1 MDIINKYMNILSNK
15 HVCVCVCVCVCVS
28 VSVSVCV
35 YMCVRV
41 CVCSCV
47 ADVSNIYYD
56 KIFTTTYPFR
66 KKKIMVNKG

>member
-1 MDIINKYMNILSNK
+1 MCVCI
-15 HVCVCVCVCVCVS
+15 CVCVCACV
-28 VSVSVCV
+28 
-35 YMCVRV
+35 
-41 CVCSCV
+41 SCV